1 MSNRTIKVTQKVFSR
16 VGMCLLGS
24 AALILPVATPSG
36 AAPGFNPV
44 IIRGIPSASASSEL
58 RLAYLASFPSGS
70 LEPSVDKLNAGPM
83 VPGDPLIPG
92 SNPTVSAAPGEVVV
106 SIHRPLG
113 LSPDDIPAESL
124 WATPVNFGPG
134 SVVRI
139 SATFRAPVGA
149 LPGGGFAM
157 GLIGRTGA
165 KDDLATETKIATT
178 INVRPGFL
186 VRLNV
191 PFGSTA
197 TTNMVL
203 PQAVKEAIFSTTD
216 PQPFTLSLTIDR
228 IHGTGKSQ
236 LKVGDQVFSLSF
248 VLSDF
253 LADGGPPITAVGA
266 GIAVNANGP
275 GQTASVHV
283 RDFRIFA
290 NVGG

>member
-1 MSNRTIKVTQKVFSR
+1 MSNRTIKVTQKVFSQ

-139 SATFRAPVGA
+139 SATFRAPVGP
-149 LPGGGFAM
+149 LPGGGFAV